1 MPEIRLHGPRVGAG
15 ETGAQLQEQRRRE
28 RVRVIERQSLRAQR
42 GVLNAGDE
50 GAEIEFRQGEIR
62 RRQTATGLSLR
73 RVQTII
79 LEAVTREEFV
89 ALAEFVIDANG
100 EGVADGAT

>member
-15 ETGAQLQEQRRRE
+15 ETGAQLQEQRRRK
-28 RVRVIERQSLRAQR
+28 RVSVIERQPLRAQR

-62 RRQTATGLSLR
+62 RRQTTTGLSLR
-73 RVQTII
+73 SVQAVVFK
-79 LEAVTREEFV
+79 AVTREEFIS
-89 ALAEFVIDANG
+89 LAEFVIDANG
-100 EGVADGAT
+100 EG